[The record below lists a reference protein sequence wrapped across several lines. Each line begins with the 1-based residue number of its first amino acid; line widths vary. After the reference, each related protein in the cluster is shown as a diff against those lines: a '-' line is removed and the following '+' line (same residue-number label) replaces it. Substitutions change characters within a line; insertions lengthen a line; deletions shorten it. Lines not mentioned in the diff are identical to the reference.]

1 MKKLLTS
8 LAFLSICTVASAQ
21 NGPGLI
27 ISEALPNPAGTDSP
41 FEFVELVA
49 TRAINFSVT
58 PYTVVVC
65 NNGTGNAQGWIAGGA
80 LSYAFEITTGT
91 VNAGDVVYV
100 GGTSMVATGTQLRAI
115 NTATAPGDGFG
126 TQASGGVFGNGGSN
140 ADGIAV
146 FNQPVAA
153 LTAATVPVDALF
165 FGTATGTAVVNAGA
179 DGYQLPVNDL
189 YAGGKLQA
197 SSFLAPDPASAQ
209 ALVANGV
216 FNPTTGSFT
225 TTRTWTVA
233 SFSDL
238 VSGLTLS
245 TTPGAATLAFS
256 TTNQTVNENAGT
268 ATVNVTITNPNNAQI
283 VFNVGA
289 TTFSNAT
296 AGSDYSIAAQPVI
309 VPANTSTTQT
319 ITITITDDAVA
330 ESDEYIALTFT
341 QLVNGTASATAA
353 HFLYIKDNDTQT
365 PTASNELFLDLLGSF
380 SNGSNATN
388 SAEIVVHDPAT
399 QRLYIANSIGAKL
412 DIVNFSNPTAPVLI
426 NSLSVAAYGNIN
438 SVAVNDSIVALA
450 IENNINPQDSG
461 RIVFLDYNGT
471 FISQVKTAAMPDMIM
486 FNHAGTRVLAACEGE
501 PNTAY
506 TSDPEGAVAIVNIT
520 GNLAAITQSAV
531 THITFTSFNGQEAA
545 LRAQGIRIYGPG
557 STAAQDFEPEYI
569 TISEDDQT
577 AWVTLQENN
586 AVAVVNLQTNTVT
599 QLLPLGYKNHN
610 AAGNG
615 LDASDQ
621 SAGVNLSLF
630 PVKGMYLPDAISRF
644 KVGNQDY
651 LITANEGDARA
662 YSGFNEESR
671 ISGLSLD
678 PTAFPQGA
686 LMKANTFMGRLNAT
700 NKMGDTDNDGDID
713 EIYVYGSR
721 SFSIWNAT
729 TGAQVFDSG
738 DQLER
743 ITSTHPV
750 FGGMFNASN
759 STSAAAKNRSDDKGP
774 EPEGITTA
782 VINGETYVFVSLERI
797 GGVMMYNI
805 TNPAAPVFVGYYN
818 NRSVAT
824 NGPDRG
830 AEGIIFISAAN
841 SPNGQPL
848 VLLANE
854 TSSTLSIFQVVT
866 CAQRAGVT
874 VTPASPAPVCQ
885 GATQLFTGTS
895 AANTTYQWQLNGN
908 NIAGE
913 TTNSYTAN
921 ASGSY
926 QLFITNTTNACT
938 GKTPAVSLVV
948 NPLPVVT
955 ASSSSTTLCAG
966 SSTTL
971 NSSGANTYNWMP
983 GNLNGASPSV
993 TPAAT
998 TTYTVTGTNTITGCA
1013 NTATLSITVEALPAV
1028 TASATNASVC
1038 AGSSVTLNGNGAN
1051 TYNWLPG
1058 NLNGA
1063 SLSVTPAST
1072 TTFTVTGTNTVTGCT
1087 NTATVNVTINT
1098 LPVVTASATSTTLC
1112 AGSQATL
1119 NGSGANTYN
1128 WLPGN
1133 LNGSSVSVTPSSTTT
1148 YSVTGTNTA
1157 TGCTNTATV
1166 NIAVNAL
1173 PVLSASATSSTLCA
1187 GSQTTLSGSGAD
1199 AYNWMPGNLNGSSVT
1214 VTPSA
1219 TTTYSVTGTNTITGC
1234 ANTATL
1240 NIAVSASPTVSI
1252 TSPATTICAG
1262 SNTTLNA
1269 SGASTYNWM
1278 PGNFSAASVVVNPST
1293 TTTYTLTGTN
1303 AAGCSNTGTIT
1314 VTALPRPTI
1323 TATTNSNSICS
1334 GNSVIMT
1341 AGGGNT
1347 YTWLP
1352 GLLTGA
1358 TVTDAPQSSVTYTVT
1373 GMGSNG
1379 CNNTATLAITV
1390 NASPVVAATTS
1401 QTSICGSDSV
1411 TFTASGATIY
1421 MWMPGNISNSSFTQ
1435 LQAATTTYTLTG
1447 TAANGCTDSANVT
1460 VTVNTLP
1467 AVTASISND
1476 TLCLNSAA
1484 AALSGSPAGGTFI
1497 GNGVNG
1503 NLFAA
1508 AAAQAG
1514 VHPVVYT
1521 YTDLN
1526 GCTNAD
1532 TFMVYVDVCT
1542 DVNNSVL
1549 NTLVVYPNPF
1559 SEAIQVNSNETI
1571 SRIVL
1576 RDVQGK
1582 IIFTDAPLSNTYSLN
1597 TISLPAGMYVIEI
1610 NTYSGSSRKQLIK
1623 L

>member
-8 LAFLSICTVASAQ
+8 LAFLSICAVASAQ

-49 TRAINFSVT
+49 TRSINFSVT

-65 NNGTGNAQGWIAGGA
+65 NNGTANAQGWIAGGA

-100 GGTSMVATGTQLRAI
+100 GGSSMAATGTVLRSI
-115 NTATAPGDGFG
+115 NTGTTAGDGFG
-126 TQASGGVFGNGGSN
+126 NLASGGVFGNGGSN
-140 ADGIAV
+140 ADGIAI

-153 LTAATVPVDALF
+153 LTPATVPVDALF

-179 DGYQLPVNDL
+179 DGYQLPANDL
-189 YAGGKLQA
+189 YAGGKLQ
-197 SSFLAPDPASAQ
+197 STSFLAPDPASAQ
-209 ALVANGV
+209 TLTAAGV
-216 FNPTTGSFT
+216 FNPATGSFT
-225 TTRTWTVA
+225 TTRTWTIG
-233 SFSDL
+233 SFTDL
-238 VSGLTLS
+238 TTGVTLS

-283 VFNVGA
+283 VFTVGA
-289 TTFSNAT
+289 AAFSNAT
-296 AGSDYSIAAQPVI
+296 AGSDYSISVQPVV

-319 ITITITDDAVA
+319 ITITITDDAQA

-365 PTASNELFLDLLGSF
+365 PVGTNELYLDVLASF
-380 SNGSNATN
+380 SNGSNASN
-388 SAEIVVHDPAT
+388 SAEIVVHDPST

-412 DIVNFSNPTAPVLI
+412 DIVNFSNPAAPVLI
-426 NSLSVAAYGNIN
+426 NSIPVTTYGNIN

-450 IENNINPQDSG
+450 IENSTNPQDSG
-461 RIVFLDYNGT
+461 RIVFLDYNGA

-501 PNTAY
+501 PNNAY
-506 TSDPEGAVAIVNIT
+506 TSDPEGAVAVVNIT

-557 STAAQDFEPEYI
+557 ATAAKDFEPEYI
-569 TISEDDQT
+569 TISENDQT

-586 AVAVVNLQTNTVT
+586 AVAVLNLQTNTVS

-610 AAGNG
+610 VLGNG
-615 LDASDQ
+615 MDASDQ

-644 KVGNQDY
+644 KIGNQDY

-662 YSGFNEESR
+662 YSGLNEESR
-671 ISGLSLD
+671 ISGLTLD
-678 PTAFPQGA
+678 AAAFPQGA

-700 NKMGDTDNDGDID
+700 NRLGDTDNDGDID

-750 FGGMFNASN
+750 FGAMFNASN

-774 EPEGITTA
+774 EPEGTTTA
-782 VINGETYVFVSLERI
+782 VINGETYAFVALERI

-805 TNPAAPVFVGYYN
+805 TNPAVPVYVGYYN

-830 AEGIIFISAAN
+830 AEGIVFISAAN

-854 TSSTLSIFQVVT
+854 TSSTLTVFQVVT
-866 CAQRAGVT
+866 CAQRAGVA
-874 VTPASPAPVCQ
+874 VTPAAPAAVCAGNTQ
-885 GATQLFTGTS
+885 VLTATSVPGTS
-895 AANTTYQWQLNGN
+895 YQWLLNGNTLAGETNNAYTASASGIYQLAIANTTNACAGKTPAVNFTVNALPVVNASSSNAAVCNGNSVTLSSTGANSYTWMPGNLSGNSVTATPAANTTY
-908 NIAGE
+908 
-913 TTNSYTAN
+913 
-921 ASGSY
+921 
-926 QLFITNTTNACT
+926 
-938 GKTPAVSLVV
+938 
-948 NPLPVVT
+948 
-955 ASSSSTTLCAG
+955 
-966 SSTTL
+966 
-971 NSSGANTYNWMP
+971 
-983 GNLNGASPSV
+983 
-993 TPAAT
+993 
-998 TTYTVTGTNTITGCA
+998 
-1013 NTATLSITVEALPAV
+1013 
-1028 TASATNASVC
+1028 
-1038 AGSSVTLNGNGAN
+1038 
-1051 TYNWLPG
+1051 
-1058 NLNGA
+1058 
-1063 SLSVTPAST
+1063 
-1072 TTFTVTGTNTVTGCT
+1072 TVTGTNTVTGCT
-1087 NTATVNVTINT
+1087 NTATVSIAVNA
-1098 LPVVTASATSTTLC
+1098 LPAVTAAANNTAICTGSSVTLSST
-1112 AGSQATL
+1112 
-1119 NGSGANTYN
+1119 GADTYN

-1133 LNGSSVSVTPSSTTT
+1133 LSGSSVTASPVASTTYTVTGTNTVTGCTNTSTVSVAVNALPAVTAAVNNATVCAGSSITLSGTGANTYSWLPGNLSGSSVTASPSANTT
-1148 YSVTGTNTA
+1148 YTVTGTNTA

-1166 NIAVNAL
+1166 SVTVNAL
-1173 PVLSASATSSTLCA
+1173 PSVSATASSNTICNGAPVTLNAA
-1187 GSQTTLSGSGAD
+1187 GGNT
-1199 AYNWMPGNLNGSSVT
+1199 YNWVPGNLTGNSVT
-1214 VTPSA
+1214 VNPSA
-1219 TTTYSVTGTNTITGC
+1219 TTTYTLTGTSAAGC
-1234 ANTATL
+1234 SNTATL
-1240 NIAVSASPTVSI
+1240 TISVSASPTVSV

-1269 SGASTYNWM
+1269 SGASTYNWI
-1278 PGNFSAASVVVNPST
+1278 PGNLTAASVVVNPSS

-1303 AAGCSNTGTIT
+1303 AAGCSNTSTIT
-1314 VTALPRPTI
+1314 VTALPRPNI
-1323 TATTNSNSICS
+1323 TATANNSTICS
-1334 GNSVIMT
+1334 GNSITMN

-1358 TVTDAPQSSVTYTVT
+1358 TVTDAPQTSVTYTVT

-1379 CNNTATLAITV
+1379 CNNTATVAITV
-1390 NASPVVAATTS
+1390 NASPSVTATAS
-1401 QTSICGSDSV
+1401 QTQLCGGDSV
-1411 TFTASGATIY
+1411 TFTASGATAY
-1421 MWMPGNISNSSFTQ
+1421 VWVPGNISNSNFTQ
-1435 LQAATTTYTLTG
+1435 FQNTTATYTLTG

-1467 AVTASISND
+1467 VVTASISND

-1484 AALSGSPAGGTFI
+1484 ATLAGSPAGGTFS

-1503 NLFAA
+1503 NLFDASV
-1508 AAAQAG
+1508 AQAG
-1514 VHPVVYT
+1514 LHPVVYS
-1521 YTDLN
+1521 YTDAN
-1526 GCTNAD
+1526 GCTATD
-1532 TFMVYVDVCT
+1532 TLVVYVDVCT
-1542 DVNNSVL
+1542 DVNNSIVNSL
-1549 NTLVVYPNPF
+1549 TVYPNPF
-1559 SEAIQVNSNETI
+1559 NEMIQVKSDESI
-1571 SRIVL
+1571 SKITVL
-1576 RDVQGK
+1576 DMQGK
-1582 IIFTDAPLSNTYSLN
+1582 IISTTYPYS
-1597 TISLPAGMYVIEI
+1597 THVMIESIMLPAGMYILEVE
-1610 NTYSGSSRKQLIK
+1610 TGSGISRKQMIK